1 MIKNILFNTP
11 NEQSSFGYA
20 DRCGTK
26 ASPSK
31 GQRFNVFGFVALFL
45 SLSTTL
51 IAEGITLSGTVISDN
66 QKMITS
72 RYMGFVT
79 NVNASEGEQVKRGQL
94 LYTIDSKEVDS
105 AKTRVELGISQAQL
119 ALQMNQNQ
127 LNNVRLNLA
136 RHKRLLEKNMVSK
149 FEVENLELAAKN
161 LEDMVIISKKQV
173 EQANAQLKEVENQ
186 YKYLRIEAPNDGVI
200 VAKNIKVGEMAMP
213 GMPAFV
219 LSDLN
224 DLKIAVEV
232 AERDLP
238 RVPYGKKV
246 KVQVP
251 SVGLVGVGKV
261 SAIIP
266 SSNPMTHTFKIKVA
280 FDRNKMAIYPGMYAT
295 VTVE

>member
-1 MIKNILFNTP
+1 MKIF
-11 NEQSSFGYA
+11 F
-20 DRCGTK
+20 
-26 ASPSK
+26 
-31 GQRFNVFGFVALFL
+31 
-45 SLSTTL
+45 L
-51 IAEGITLSGTVISDN
+51 IAAAAATLLAETMTLSGTVISDN

-79 NVNASEGEQVKRGQL
+79 QVNASEGEQVKRGQM

-136 RHKRLLEKNMVSK
+136 RYKRLLEKNMVSK
-149 FEVENLELAAKN
+149 YEVENLELAAEN
-161 LEDMVIISKKQV
+161 LEDMVTISKKQV

-200 VAKNIKVGEMAMP
+200 VSKNIKVGEMAMP

-232 AERDLP
+232 AERDLS

-246 KVQVP
+246 KVEVP
-251 SVGLVGVGKV
+251 SVGLVGVGTV

-266 SSNPMTHTFKIKVA
+266 SSNPMTHTFSVKIS
-280 FDRNKMAIYPGMYAT
+280 FDRSHMTIYPGMYAT
-295 VTVE
+295 VSVE

>member
-1 MIKNILFNTP
+1 MKKIL
-11 NEQSSFGYA
+11 A
-20 DRCGTK
+20 LAALA
-26 ASPSK
+26 AS
-31 GQRFNVFGFVALFL
+31 LY
-45 SLSTTL
+45 
-51 IAEGITLSGTVISDN
+51 AEGITLSGSVISDN

-79 NVNASEGEQVKRGQL
+79 QVNASEGEQVKRGQL
-94 LYTIDSKEVDS
+94 LYTIDSKEVD
-105 AKTRVELGISQAQL
+105 AARTRVELGISQAQL

-127 LNNVRLNLA
+127 LSNVRLNLA

-149 FEVENLELAAKN
+149 YEVENLELAAKN
-161 LEDMVIISKKQV
+161 LEDMVTISKKQV
-173 EQANAQLKEVENQ
+173 EQANAQLKEVQNQ

-232 AERDLP
+232 AESDLSK
-238 RVPYGKKV
+238 VPFGKKV
-246 KVQVP
+246 KVEVP
-251 SVGLVGVGKV
+251 SVGLSGVGKV
-261 SAIIP
+261 TAIIP
-266 SSNPMTHTFKIKVA
+266 SSNPMTHTFKVKVS
-280 FDRNKMAIYPGMYAT
+280 FDRSKMTIYPGMYAT

>member
-1 MIKNILFNTP
+1 MIKHILIL
-11 NEQSSFGYA
+11 A
-20 DRCGTK
+20 
-26 ASPSK
+26 A
-31 GQRFNVFGFVALFL
+31 VAA
-45 SLSTTL
+45 TL
-51 IAEGITLSGTVISDN
+51 LAEGITLSGTVISDN

-136 RHKRLLEKNMVSK
+136 RHKRLLEKNMVSQY
-149 FEVENLELAAKN
+149 EVENLELAARN
-161 LEDMVIISKKQV
+161 LEDMVVISKKQV
-173 EQANAQLKEVENQ
+173 EQANAQLKEVMNQ

-200 VAKNIKVGEMAMP
+200 IAKNIKVGEMAMP

-224 DLKIAVEV
+224 DLKISVEV
-232 AERDLP
+232 AESDLS

-246 KVQVP
+246 HIQIP
-251 SVGLVGVGKV
+251 SAGLDGIGTVT
-261 SAIIP
+261 AIIP
-266 SSNPMTHTFKIKVA
+266 SSNPMTHTFSIKVS
-280 FDRNKMAIYPGMYAT
+280 FQRNKMAIYPGMYAT
-295 VTVE
+295 VTVK